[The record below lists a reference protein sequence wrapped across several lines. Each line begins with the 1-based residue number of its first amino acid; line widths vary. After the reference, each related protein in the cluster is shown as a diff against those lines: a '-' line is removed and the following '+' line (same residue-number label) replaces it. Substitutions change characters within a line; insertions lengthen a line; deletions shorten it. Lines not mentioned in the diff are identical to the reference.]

1 MQLNLFM
8 FLLHFPFLS
17 SFECFS
23 QDFKLTDNRNRLSLY
38 TGGINPSASANCS
51 GTLFTATSFAIEI
64 KRKMTVCL
72 AAGIRWVAHFPPFHF
87 KESLCFDYISIP

>member
-23 QDFKLTDNRNRLSLY
+23 QDFKLTDNRNRLSLC
-38 TGGINPSASANCS
+38 TGGINPSASANCLEHYLQPQVLLS
-51 GTLFTATSFAIEI
+51 KLNA
-64 KRKMTVCL
+64 R
-72 AAGIRWVAHFPPFHF
+72 
-87 KESLCFDYISIP
+87 